1 MRGAA
6 QLAGIELRVAMD
18 PHNAVARHAL
28 TCEFPCA
35 RHALAYLRRCLDRRI
50 IRRKLVKAEGGKLD
64 LDIDAVEQ
72 RTADL

>member
-6 QLAGIELRVAMD
+6 QLAGIELRIAMD
-18 PHNAVARHAL
+18 PLNAVTRHAL
-28 TCEFPCA
+28 ACEFPRA

-50 IRRKLVKAEGGKLD
+50 VRRKLVKAEGGKLD
-64 LDIDAVEQ
+64 LDIDTVEE